1 MELESISHKPKSITS
16 SRPMFMTATLKNV
29 IQRTKK
35 DFNLEFSERGGKH
48 FVIIYSS
55 VFTL

>member
-1 MELESISHKPKSITS
+1 MELESISHKPESITS
-16 SRPMFMTATLKNV
+16 SRPMFMKATLKNV

-35 DFNLEFSERGGKH
+35 DFNLEFSERGEKH
-48 FVIIYSS
+48 FVVIYSS